1 MIKYIAS
8 SVKEL
13 TDTELLAFRS
23 GERLSELM
31 EAVGVDD
38 EYVAGVVHRDRST
51 VARYRSGNIEMP
63 KDVIARL
70 SMKFGVSKLWLM
82 GFEDLE
88 S

>member
-1 MIKYIAS
+1 MIKYIVS

>member
-8 SVKEL
+8 SIKEL
-13 TDTELLAFRS
+13 TDTELLTYRS
-23 GERLSELM
+23 GKRLGELM

-38 EYVAGVVHRDRST
+38 EYVADVVHRDRST
-51 VARYRSGNIEMP
+51 VAWYRSGTIEMP

>member
-1 MIKYIAS
+1 MIKYIVS

-13 TDTELLAFRS
+13 TDIELLSFRS
-23 GERLSELM
+23 GKRLSELM

-38 EYVAGVVHRDRST
+38 EYVADVVHRDRST
-51 VARYRSGNIEMP
+51 VARYRSGTIEMP

-70 SMKFGVSKLWLM
+70 SMNFGVSKLWLM

>member
-8 SVKEL
+8 SVKEV
-13 TDTELLAFRS
+13 TDIELLAFRS
-23 GERLSELM
+23 GKRLSELM

-38 EYVAGVVHRDRST
+38 EYVADVVHRDRST
-51 VARYRSGNIEMP
+51 VARYRSGTIEMP
-63 KDVIARL
+63 KDVIVRL

>member
-1 MIKYIAS
+1 MIKYIVS
-8 SVKEL
+8 SAKEL

-23 GERLSELM
+23 GKRLSELM

-38 EYVAGVVHRDRST
+38 EYVADVVHRDRST

-63 KDVIARL
+63 KDVVARL

>member
-1 MIKYIAS
+1 MIKYIVS
-8 SVKEL
+8 SAKEL

-23 GERLSELM
+23 GKRLSELM

>member
-1 MIKYIAS
+1 MIKYITS
-8 SVKEL
+8 SAKEL
-13 TDTELLAFRS
+13 TDVELLAVRS

-31 EAVGVDD
+31 DALGADD
-38 EYVAGVVHRDRST
+38 GYIAGVVRRDRTT
-51 VARYRSGNIEMP
+51 VARYRSGTIEMP

>member
-1 MIKYIAS
+1 MIKYISS

-13 TDTELLAFRS
+13 TDTELLVFRS
-23 GERLSELM
+23 GKRLSELM

-38 EYVAGVVHRDRST
+38 EYVADVVHRDRST
-51 VARYRSGNIEMP
+51 VARYRSGTIEMP
-63 KDVIARL
+63 KDVIARI